1 MPQLRGRVNNRIL
14 GLKVLNSLMQVLFYD
29 IQFFFKILLQD
40 TSCRSQLSAEVWPG
54 NNLQYFINE
63 VRFDMSDYSM

>member
-1 MPQLRGRVNNRIL
+1 MGKLWFFISCSIRPTCIPY
-14 GLKVLNSLMQVLFYD
+14 LKFYFM
-29 IQFFFKILLQD
+29 IYNFFFLILLQD
-40 TSCRSQLSAEVWPG
+40 TSCWSQLSAEVWPG

>member
-1 MPQLRGRVNNRIL
+1 MVFHFMQYPSYLY
-14 GLKVLNSLMQVLFYD
+14 SLPQVLFYD

-40 TSCRSQLSAEVWPG
+40 TSCWSQLSAEVWPG